1 MHVAVVVP
9 TYQEAG
15 NIADVCRRV
24 RDVLPDARIVVVDD
38 DSPDGTAD
46 AARAVGAEL
55 GDVEVVE
62 RHGER
67 GLGGAYRLGFRRAI
81 DAGADVVVQM
91 DADGSHDAGDLPV
104 LVAIVAHGADLVIGS
119 RYVPG
124 GRTVDWPR
132 RRQALSRWGN
142 RYAAGVL
149 GLAVNDATA
158 GYRAYST
165 DALERTGFEQVRAD
179 GYGFQVEMTH
189 RLVRAEG
196 KIVEFPI
203 TFRERTV
210 GRSKLSRGI
219 VNEAF
224 GLVLRLWVA
233 DRRGR
238 RERRRRGM

>member
-1 MHVAVVVP
+1 VHVAVVVP

-15 NIADVCRRV
+15 NIATVCRRV
-24 RDVLPDARIVVVDD
+24 RQVHPDAHILVVDD

-46 AARAVGAEL
+46 VARRVGEEIGGL
-55 GDVEVVE
+55 DVIVRTGV
-62 RHGER
+62 R
-67 GLGGAYRLGFRRAI
+67 GLGGAYRAGLRRAI
-81 DAGADVVVQM
+81 DDGAEVVVQM
-91 DADGSHDAGDLPV
+91 DADGSHEVDVLPA
-104 LVAIVAHGADLVIGS
+104 LVAIVRHGADLAIGS

-124 GRTVDWPR
+124 GRTVDWPGR
-132 RRQALSRWGN
+132 RRALSRWGN

-158 GYRAYST
+158 GYRAYSAA
-165 DALERTGFEQVRAD
+165 ALERMGFDQVRAE

-203 TFRERTV
+203 TFQERTV
-210 GRSKLSRGI
+210 GASKLSRNI
-219 VNEAF
+219 VGEAF
-224 GLVLRLWVA
+224 GLVVRLWVA